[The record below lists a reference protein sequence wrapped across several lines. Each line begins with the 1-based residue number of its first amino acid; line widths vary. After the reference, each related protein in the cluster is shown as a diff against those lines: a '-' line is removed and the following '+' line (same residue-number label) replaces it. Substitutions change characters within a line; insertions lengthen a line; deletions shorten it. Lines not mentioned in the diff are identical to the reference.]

1 MKVSINL
8 ASEPFRPMRPILVTG
23 AAAAVLLLGTLGLLV
38 AISMAQSG
46 QAAELSRTLD
56 KLERQSRTLDAQQTK
71 LQEVLRRPENAE
83 VLDRSL
89 FLNTLLYAKGIS
101 WTRMFDDL
109 EKVMPYN
116 VRLMSIR
123 PQINAQNEVQLEMI
137 VGAQTPEPVIRMLTR
152 LERAPQ
158 FGKTMFHNSMPPS
171 QSENLWR
178 YRVSVNYTQKL

>member
-8 ASEPFRPMRPILVTG
+8 ASEPFRPMRPILVAG
-23 AAAAVLLLGTLGLLV
+23 AAAAVLLLGTLGLLL

-56 KLERQSRTLDAQQTK
+56 KLERQSRTLDAQEAK

-116 VRLMSIR
+116 VRLISIR
-123 PQINAQNEVQLEMI
+123 PQVTGEGHVSLDMV
-137 VGAQTPEPVIRMLTR
+137 VGAESPEPVIQMLAR
-152 LERAPQ
+152 LEQSGQ
-158 FGKTMFHNSMPPS
+158 FGGVQPHTRTPPS
-171 QSENLWR
+171 QGEPLLR
-178 YRVSVNYTQKL
+178 YRISVNYTQKL